1 MARLPAAVSTG
12 LLLLTA
18 CVRAVPPPDVGG
30 RPDPVLE
37 RIADWED
44 RRSLGGGDLVR
55 LATAAPDPVVRG
67 RALRALGRIQD
78 VTTLDAV
85 RAGLTAPDATVRDEA
100 AFAAGELALSWEP
113 LPEDVRTS
121 LTEALTKAESTE
133 SEPTVRTTLLESLG
147 KLATPGAVEVL
158 TARLS
163 PPDGAWA
170 GSAAKALGV
179 AARKAGAPLVAQVPL
194 ATMVALTESAR
205 PQAVRYGGAYLL
217 ATAKRPEAVPAL
229 SGCVGDADPD
239 VRALCAKSLGDVGG
253 VADVLVLAPLLSD
266 AAPRVAAEA
275 ARALAK
281 WAVKCQADE
290 GPRCPPLG
298 ALARLESQVKQVGM
312 GNAAWGHPLLAVT
325 QQGLPTSG
333 QPLWIRL
340 RLALAEADRVATSEE
355 IHADLAWLDCRVAAA
370 MDRQTGE
377 LKQVQGCGFGRVS
390 EPRRLSLGLHEVAKF
405 TPVLATL
412 SPLIN
417 GAPVSAASSP
427 PNNAAPVSSGTLSPP
442 NNSAQTSGAVFAVP
456 LLGHASPLVRGAA
469 LDALSERPV
478 PEAKAPVRALIAGD
492 DAVVAGLAASTAGKL
507 HDTEALPAVE
517 ALAAR
522 VPREPDLAE
531 SVAGALVALQGRAAE
546 PRLREWLNHPH
557 ANVRRVAAESLTAL
571 TGAPVRSARVELPP
585 DTYRPPPAPPGTT
598 LTLRTRKGDITVLL
612 ERDAPLTGGNLVAL
626 AKQGYFRGIT
636 FHRVVPDFVAQGG
649 DPRGDGEGGPGH
661 SIRCEMTRRPYTRG
675 VVGMALSG
683 KDTGG
688 SQFFFTHAPQPHL
701 DGRYTV
707 FGEVVA
713 GMDTVDALLE
723 GTVIDDV
730 IVGTRVP

>member
-1 MARLPAAVSTG
+1 MARLPVAVSTG
-12 LLLLTA
+12 LLLLTT
-18 CVRAVPPPDVGG
+18 CVRGVPRSDVGG
-30 RPDPVLE
+30 PPDRVLE

-44 RRSLGGGDLVR
+44 RRSLGGGELVR
-55 LATAAPDPVVRG
+55 LATSAPDAVVRG

-78 VTTLDAV
+78 VRTLDAV
-85 RAGLTAPDATVRDEA
+85 RVGLTAPDAAVRDEA
-100 AFAAGELALSWEP
+100 AFAAGQLALSWEP
-113 LPEDVRTS
+113 LPEPARLALGDS
-121 LTEALTKAESTE
+121 LTQAEATE
-133 SEPTVRTTLLESLG
+133 AEPTVRTTLLESLG

-170 GSAAKALGV
+170 GTAAKALGV
-179 AARKAGAPLVAQVPL
+179 AARKAGAPLVAQLPL
-194 ATMVALTESAR
+194 ATMVALTQPVR

-229 SGCVGDADPD
+229 RVCAGDADPD
-239 VRALCAKSLGDVGG
+239 VRALCAKGLGDVGG
-253 VADVLVLAPLLSD
+253 SADVPVMAPLLSD
-266 AAPRVAAEA
+266 ATPRVAAEA
-275 ARALAK
+275 ARTLAK
-281 WAVKCQADE
+281 WAAKCQGDE
-290 GPRCPPLG
+290 GPGCPPLV
-298 ALARLESQVKQVGM
+298 ALAVLESQVKQVASGQ
-312 GNAAWGHPLLAVT
+312 GAWGHPLLAVT
-325 QQGLPTSG
+325 QQGLPVSG

-340 RLALAEADRVATSEE
+340 RGALAEADRVATSEAA
-355 IHADLAWLDCRVAAA
+355 HADLAWLDCRVAAA
-370 MDRQTGE
+370 MDRQLGV
-377 LKQVQGCGFGRVS
+377 LGQVRGCGFGRVS
-390 EPRRLSLGLHEVAKF
+390 EPQRLSLGLHEVAKF
-405 TPVLATL
+405 IPVLPT
-412 SPLIN
+412 SSQPN
-417 GAPVSAASSP
+417 KDAPA
-427 PNNAAPVSSGTLSPP
+427 
-442 NNSAQTSGAVFAVP
+442 SGAAFAVP
-456 LLGHASPLVRGAA
+456 LLNHASPLVRGAA

-507 HDTEALPAVE
+507 QDTEALPAVK

-531 SVAGALVALQGRAAE
+531 SVAGALVALQGKAAE
-546 PRLREWLNHPH
+546 PRLREWLDHPH

-571 TGAPVRSARVELPP
+571 TGTPVRSVRVELPE
-585 DTYRPPPAPPGTT
+585 DTYRPPAAPPDTT

-612 ERDAPLTGGNLVAL
+612 EREAPLTGGNLVAL
-626 AKQGYFRGIT
+626 AKQGYFRGVT

-707 FGEVVA
+707 FGEVLA

-730 IVGTRVP
+730 IVGTRTP

>member
-18 CVRAVPPPDVGG
+18 CARAVPPPDVGG

-44 RRSLGGGDLVR
+44 RRSLGGGELVR

-113 LPEDVRTS
+113 LPEDARTALS
-121 LTEALTKAESTE
+121 EALTKAESTE

-170 GSAAKALGV
+170 GPAAKALGV
-179 AARKAGAPLVAQVPL
+179 AARKAGAPLVARVPL
-194 ATMVALTESAR
+194 ATMVALTEPAR

-229 SGCVGDADPD
+229 GGCVGDADPD
-239 VRALCAKSLGDVGG
+239 VRALCAKGLGDVGG
-253 VADVLVLAPLLSD
+253 VADVPVLAPLLSD
-266 AAPRVAAEA
+266 ATPRVAAEA

-281 WAVKCQADE
+281 WAVKCQGDE
-290 GPRCPPLG
+290 GPGCPPLV
-298 ALARLESQVKQVGM
+298 ALALLESQVKQVASGH
-312 GNAAWGHPLLAVT
+312 GAWGHPLLAAA
-325 QQGLPTSG
+325 QQGLPVRG

-340 RLALAEADRVATSEE
+340 RSGLAEADRVATSEE
-355 IHADLAWLDCRVAAA
+355 AHADLAWLDCRVAAA
-370 MDRQTGE
+370 MDRQLGV
-377 LKQVQGCGFGRVS
+377 LKQVHGCGFGRVS
-390 EPRRLSLGLHEVAKF
+390 EPLRLSLGLHEVAKF
-405 TPVLATL
+405 IPVL
-412 SPLIN
+412 P
-417 GAPVSAASSP
+417 ASSS
-427 PNNAAPVSSGTLSPP
+427 PNKDAP
-442 NNSAQTSGAVFAVP
+442 ASGAAFAVP
-456 LLGHASPLVRGAA
+456 LLDHASPLVRGAA

-478 PEAKAPVRALIAGD
+478 PQAKAPVRALIAGD

-507 HDTEALPAVE
+507 HDTEALPMVE

-571 TGAPVRSARVELPP
+571 TGAAVRSVRVELPAG
-585 DTYRPPPAPPGTT
+585 TYRPPPAPPGTT

-730 IVGTRVP
+730 LVGTRAP

>member
-18 CVRAVPPPDVGG
+18 CVRAVPPSEPGG
-30 RPDPVLE
+30 NPDPTAERVLE

-44 RRSLGGGDLVR
+44 RRSLGGGELVR
-55 LATAAPDPVVRG
+55 LATVSPDATVRR

-85 RAGLTAPDATVRDEA
+85 QAGLAASDASVRDEA
-100 AFAAGELALSWEP
+100 AFAVGELALSWEP
-113 LPEDVRTS
+113 LPDEART
-121 LTEALTKAESTE
+121 ALTGALARAEA
-133 SEPTVRTTLLESLG
+133 SEADPAVRTTLLESLG

-163 PPDGAWA
+163 PPDSPWA
-170 GSAAKALGV
+170 APAAKALGV
-179 AARKAGAPLVAQVPL
+179 AARKAGAASVAAVPL
-194 ATMVALTESAR
+194 AAMVALTEPAR

-217 ATAKRPEAVPAL
+217 ATAKRPEAVAAL
-229 SGCVGDADPD
+229 RGCTGDSDPD
-239 VRALCAKSLGDVGG
+239 VRALCAKGLGDVGG
-253 VADVLVLAPLLSD
+253 PTDAPALAPLLAD
-266 AAPRVAAEA
+266 GTPRVAAEA

-281 WAVKCQADE
+281 HVAKCQPAE
-290 GPRCPPLG
+290 GPTGCAPLG
-298 ALARLESQVKQVGM
+298 ALAALGPRVTQVAA
-312 GNAAWGHPLLAVT
+312 GNAAWAHPLLAVA
-325 QQGLPTSG
+325 QQGLPVSG
-333 QPLWIRL
+333 RPLLINL
-340 RLALAEADRVATSEE
+340 RRSMAEADRGATSDEAR
-355 IHADLAWLDCRVAAA
+355 ADLAWLDCRFAATL
-370 MDRQTGE
+370 DRQSGE
-377 LKQVQGCGFGRVS
+377 PREVHACGFGRVS
-390 EPRRLSLGLHEVAKF
+390 VPRRLALGLREVAQF
-405 TPVLATL
+405 TQGASAPSTPGGAT
-412 SPLIN
+412 PRGP
-417 GAPVSAASSP
+417 GAA
-427 PNNAAPVSSGTLSPP
+427 
-442 NNSAQTSGAVFAVP
+442 FAVP

-469 LDALSERPV
+469 LEVVAERPV
-478 PEAKAPVRALIAGD
+478 PEALAPVRALIAGD
-492 DAVVAGLAASTAGKL
+492 DAVVAGLAASAAGKL
-507 HDTEALPAVE
+507 HDAEALPAVE

-531 SVAGALVALQGRAAE
+531 AVAGALVALQGRAAE
-546 PRLREWLNHPH
+546 PRLREWLGHPY
-557 ANVRRVAAESLTAL
+557 ANVRRVAAEALTSL
-571 TGAPVRSARVELPP
+571 TGAPVRSARVELPAG
-585 DTYRPPPAPPGTT
+585 TYRPPAAPPGTT

-626 AKQGYFRGIT
+626 AKQGYFRGVT

-688 SQFFFTHAPQPHL
+688 SQFFFTHSPQPHL

-707 FGEVVA
+707 FGAVIA

-730 IVGTRVP
+730 VVGTHAP

>member
-12 LLLLTA
+12 LLLLTT
-18 CVRAVPPPDVGG
+18 CVRVVPPSDVGG
-30 RPDPVLE
+30 RPDRVLE

-44 RRSLGGGDLVR
+44 RRSLGGGELVR
-55 LATAAPDPVVRG
+55 LATSAPDAVIRG

-78 VTTLDAV
+78 VRTLDAV
-85 RAGLTAPDATVRDEA
+85 RVGLTAPDATVRDEA

-113 LPEDVRTS
+113 LPEAARMALSES
-121 LTEALTKAESTE
+121 LTMAESTE
-133 SEPTVRTTLLESLG
+133 AEPTVRITLLESLG

-170 GSAAKALGV
+170 GPAAKALGV
-179 AARKAGAPLVAQVPL
+179 AARKAGGPLVAQVPL

-229 SGCVGDADPD
+229 RGCAGDVDPD
-239 VRALCAKSLGDVGG
+239 VRAHCVKGLGDVGG
-253 VADVLVLAPLLSD
+253 AADVPVLAPVLADST
-266 AAPRVAAEA
+266 PRVAAEA

-281 WAVKCQADE
+281 WAAKCQAEE
-290 GPRCPPLG
+290 GPQCPPLV
-298 ALARLESQVKQVGM
+298 ALATLVPQVKQVAS
-312 GNAAWGHPLLAVT
+312 GNAAWGHPLLAVA
-325 QQGLPTSG
+325 QQGLPVSA
-333 QPLWIRL
+333 QPLWINL
-340 RLALAEADRVATSEE
+340 RRALAEADRVATSEE
-355 IHADLAWLDCRVAAA
+355 AHADLAWLDCRVAAA

-405 TPVLATL
+405 TPVLAAA
-412 SPLIN
+412 SAPN
-417 GAPVSAASSP
+417 KGAPVSAAASP
-427 PNNAAPVSSGTLSPP
+427 PNTASPTPGAA
-442 NNSAQTSGAVFAVP
+442 FAVP
-456 LLGHASPLVRGAA
+456 LLDHASPLVRGAA

-492 DAVVAGLAASTAGKL
+492 DAVVAALAASTAGKL
-507 HDTEALPAVE
+507 QDTEALPAVE

-546 PRLREWLNHPH
+546 PRLREWLHHPH

-571 TGAPVRSARVELPP
+571 TGAPVRSANVELPK
-585 DTYRPPPAPPGTT
+585 DTYRPPAAPPGTT

-649 DPRGDGEGGPGH
+649 DPR
-661 SIRCEMTRRPYTRG
+661 
-675 VVGMALSG
+675 
-683 KDTGG
+683 
-688 SQFFFTHAPQPHL
+688 
-701 DGRYTV
+701 
-707 FGEVVA
+707 
-713 GMDTVDALLE
+713 
-723 GTVIDDV
+723 
-730 IVGTRVP
+730 